1 MNIKKIILNTLVI
14 LILLTY
20 IILNKT
26 QNVYVTYFSCIDGDT
41 FKLIFEGEVKTIRLL
56 AVDTPETV
64 HPTKKDEYY
73 GKESSDYTCNL
84 IKNSKQIK
92 LEFDNNSDLEDKYG
106 RLLAWVF
113 VDNELLQSKLVIGG
127 YAKVAYLYAEYKY
140 TDVLLKYQNDAKQKR
155 LGIWLND

>member
-1 MNIKKIILNTLVI
+1 MNKRKIILNILVI
-14 LILLTY
+14 LILFAY

-41 FKLIFEGEVKTIRLL
+41 AKFIVDGNVEVIRFL
-56 AVDTPETV
+56 AVDTPESV

-73 GKESSDYTCNL
+73 GKEASDYTCNL
-84 IKNSKQIK
+84 IKNAKQIK
-92 LEFDNNSDLEDKYG
+92 LEFDNNSDSEDKYG

-127 YAKVAYLYAEYKY
+127 YAKVAYLYADYKY
-140 TDVLLKYQNDAKQKR
+140 TDVLLKYQADAKQKR
-155 LGIWLND
+155 LGIWLNN

>member
-1 MNIKKIILNTLVI
+1 MNKRKIILNILVI
-14 LILLTY
+14 LILLAY

-41 FKLIFEGEVKTIRLL
+41 AKFIVDGNVEVIRFL
-56 AVDTPETV
+56 AVDTPESV

-73 GKESSDYTCNL
+73 GKEASDYTCNL
-84 IKNSKQIK
+84 IKNAKQIK
-92 LEFDNNSDLEDKYG
+92 LEFDNNSDSEDKYG

-127 YAKVAYLYAEYKY
+127 YAKVAYLYADYKY
-140 TDVLLKYQNDAKQKR
+140 TDVLLKYQADAKQKR
-155 LGIWLND
+155 LGIWLNN